1 MSSTNLHWRRLP
13 GSFVLSLLL
22 AMPAGVVAQP
32 PSEDSAKTESA
43 PPADDAVKEAAVLHR
58 EGKARFE
65 TLDYE
70 GAIELWT
77 QAYAKLP
84 PTEENREIRNELA
97 YNIATAQEKA
107 YEVDGDVT
115 HLRRAKGLLK
125 HYLEEFKHINKPTE
139 AARAEAKEVE
149 QRIASLEQAIKD
161 AEAGGAAVS
170 PQQAAKQQARSD
182 EARARQI
189 IESDPVLRKKYRSG
203 RGMIIAGSITL
214 GLGLLAVGALGSV
227 DVDAQPDQALGLT
240 VVGGALFITGAVLLP
255 IGIVRFT
262 RAKREARARVV
273 LAPSFDRQSAGMRL
287 LLRF

>member
-1 MSSTNLHWRRLP
+1 
-13 GSFVLSLLL
+13 VLSLVL
-22 AMPAGVVAQP
+22 ATPTVVVAQP
-32 PSEDSAKTESA
+32 PSEDSAKKQGASSRDE
-43 PPADDAVKEAAVLHR
+43 VVEEAARLHR

-84 PTEENREIRNELA
+84 PTDENREIRNELA

-115 HLRRAKGLLK
+115 HLRRAKGLLE

-139 AARAEAKEVE
+139 AARAEAADVE
-149 QRIASLEQAIKD
+149 QRIASLDQAIKD
-161 AEAGGAAVS
+161 AEAGGAGVS
-170 PQQAAKQQARSD
+170 PAAAAKQQARDD
-182 EARARQI
+182 EARIRQI
-189 IESDPVLRKKYRSG
+189 IENDPELRKKYRSG

-214 GLGLLAVGALGSV
+214 GLGLLAIGALGSI
-227 DVDAQPDQALGLT
+227 DVDNEKDQAVALTLG
-240 VVGGALFITGAVLLP
+240 GGALVITGAVLLP
-255 IGIVRFT
+255 IGIVRFK
-262 RAKREARARVV
+262 RAKREARARIV
-273 LAPSFDRQSAGMRL
+273 LVPSFDRRSAGMRL